1 MSGTKPIELITSNVT
16 YEILEKMGEVE
27 KLIEATGGKREIKP
41 CDVADSFARSL
52 LCQISHLGAMHAVLK
67 ALEALGAPSSE
78 SEIWQRLE
86 AAKEQQRRE
95 CGASPITN

>member
-1 MSGTKPIELITSNVT
+1 MTSSTKPVELIVSNVT

-27 KLIEATGGKREIKP
+27 RLLQATGNKRQIKP
-41 CDVADSFARSL
+41 CDVADGYARGL
-52 LCQISHLGAMHAVLK
+52 LCQIAHLGAMHVVLK

-78 SEIWQRLE
+78 SEIWARLE

-95 CGASPITN
+95 SCGG